1 MPLLNYTTS
10 VAATRTAAEMTHVLA
25 VKGASQIMM
34 TYDTGRPTGLAF
46 AMPTA
51 HGLRRFTLPV
61 NVERVAKVLRNDRR
75 VPPRYKSPE
84 QAERVAWRIIK
95 DWLEAQLAIT
105 ETEMVT
111 LDQVMLPYMQSDD
124 GRTVWELYLD
134 QQLAIGAGE

>member
-34 TYDTGRPTGLAF
+34 TYDAGRPTGLAF

-111 LDQVMLPYMQSDD
+111 LDQVMLPYMHSDD